1 MPWYVDIIVEFLSSG
16 LAIFWDFPVSTTSTI
31 CSLWQMFFL
40 PEVRMRQKCE
50 MVVEWICW
58 LWNMRRRNET
68 KYEWRIWW
76 WNAFVDYWLQS
87 CIPSRQAN
95 SFKPQPTLE
104 NEIAE
109 AAKIRNYEITQMR
122 TVFFS
127 FWHSELSK
135 LIPRNSLL
143 YVWYL
148 KAKFLF
154 KVSVNDH
161 PIMRSVP
168 RITSNIRIHQ
178 ISWHD
183 FNLIVQGSHLFRKK
197 DHKPKQS
204 WTTTWIKRQLTLL
217 T

>member
-1 MPWYVDIIVEFLSSG
+1 MK
-16 LAIFWDFPVSTTSTI
+16 
-31 CSLWQMFFL
+31 Q
-40 PEVRMRQKCE
+40 R
-50 MVVEWICW
+50 
-58 LWNMRRRNET
+58 T
-68 KYEWRIWW
+68 KYDKKYERKYERKNVKWWR
-76 WNAFVDYWLQS
+76 NAIVDYWLQS

-127 FWHSELSK
+127 FWHRELSK